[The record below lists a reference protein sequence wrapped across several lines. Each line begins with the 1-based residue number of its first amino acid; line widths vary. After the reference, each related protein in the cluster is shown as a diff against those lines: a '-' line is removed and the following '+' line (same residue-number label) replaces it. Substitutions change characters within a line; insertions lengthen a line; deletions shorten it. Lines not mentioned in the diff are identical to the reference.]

1 MIEAE
6 SCHKLKTWKDAAQHC
21 GVPERYLRNQ
31 TKAGNGPKYLQPS
44 TRTIL
49 FRTQDLDEWVASWKV
64 VGRRCCKESETQCDT
79 NVELQDY
86 SRALDSY

>member
-6 SCHKLKTWKDAAQHC
+6 CYHKLMTWKDAAQHC

-31 TKAGNGPKYLQPS
+31 TRAGNGPKYLQPS

-49 FRTQDLDEWVASWKV
+49 FRTQDLDAWVASWKV
-64 VGRRCCKESETQCDT
+64 VGR
-79 NVELQDY
+79 
-86 SRALDSY
+86 